1 MEIRDLERIRFVTR
15 HFGELQ
21 GFRRLVPVGLLMLSG
36 AGLTSFTGWPVMLLR
51 VALLAGACLLLLGA
65 GRYYRST
72 FGETEGLQAE
82 PVADLSSLLLMAPLT
97 ASLTTKSPAQWPR
110 PVIPAV
116 PRFLLIGGLA
126 CAVFILFQLLF
137 WPPWVTIGSEVVYWS
152 GNLEM
157 TRTMLIQMLY
167 GICGLFFLGTS
178 WSRRQHLAQAHLP
191 GFGFLLSGLSALAP
205 WLAPAAVSFEV
216 ALLVCGSSL
225 VLAGLLDHWQLV
237 RVLGPREEE

>member
-36 AGLTSFTGWPVMLLR
+36 AGLTSFTGWPVALLR
-51 VALLAGACLLLLGA
+51 VALFAGACLLLLGA

-72 FGETEGLQAE
+72 FGETEGLLAE
-82 PVADLSSLLLMAPLT
+82 PVADLSSLLLT
-97 ASLTTKSPAQWPR
+97 AEGPAQQPR

-126 CAVFILFQLLF
+126 CAVFILFHLLF

-152 GNLEM
+152 GNPEM

-167 GICGLFFLGTS
+167 GLCGLFFLGTS
-178 WSRRQHLAQAHLP
+178 WSRGQHLFQAYLL
-191 GFGFLLSGLSALAP
+191 GFGFLLSGLSALGP
-205 WLAPAAVSFEV
+205 SLAPAAVSFEM
-216 ALLVCGSSL
+216 ALLVCCSSL

-237 RVLGPREEE
+237 RVLSPLEEE

>member
-36 AGLTSFTGWPVMLLR
+36 ASLTTSFTGWPVVLLR
-51 VALLAGACLLLLGA
+51 MALLAGGCLLLLGA

-72 FGETEGLQAE
+72 FGETEELSAE
-82 PVADLSSLLLMAPLT
+82 PVADLSSLLLT
-97 ASLTTKSPAQWPR
+97 AGGPAKG
-110 PVIPAV
+110 PVIPLV
-116 PRFLLIGGLA
+116 PRFLLIGGVT

-137 WPPWVTIGSEVVYWS
+137 WPPWITIGSEVVYWS
-152 GNLEM
+152 GNQEM
-157 TRTMLIQMLY
+157 TRTMLVQTIY

-178 WSRRQHLAQAHLP
+178 WLRGQHPSQAYLL
-191 GFGFLLSGLSALAP
+191 GFGVLLSGLSSLAP
-205 WLAPAAVSFEV
+205 WLVPAAVSFGV
-216 ALLVCGSSL
+216 ALLLCGLSL
-225 VLAGLLDHWQLV
+225 VLAGFLDHRQLV